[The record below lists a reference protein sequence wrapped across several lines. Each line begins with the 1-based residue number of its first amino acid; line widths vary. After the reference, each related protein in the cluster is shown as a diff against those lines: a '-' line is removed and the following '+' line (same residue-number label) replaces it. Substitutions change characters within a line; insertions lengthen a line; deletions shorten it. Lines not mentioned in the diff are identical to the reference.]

1 MPGDDLRRRVGG
13 LPWPKP
19 ADHETAEPATGEI
32 WRASW
37 GGTSLLVLITGTSEA
52 AVTVAAMTAPE
63 TGDEQTLVLTAD
75 ASPLH
80 GVPFH
85 VWLGVRAE
93 LPIRALDERIGS
105 VPDTFM
111 EQVRTDP
118 GGGFAPITSAL
129 DDRAGLRADLEE
141 RIAALTAAEWQ
152 PTQTGPALRD
162 LVGVR
167 PGQLAK
173 AIGILPG
180 DATQIYERRRPL
192 DDEAVQRV
200 AATFNLEADAVV
212 AATTPQIPSEIL
224 SLFDHPRRCRLVRRR
239 ARQEGT
245 SEVAVMHS
253 IADPLAQMAARTTGH
268 EQPDWE
274 SLIDS
279 ALAD

>member
-1 MPGDDLRRRVGG
+1 MPGDDLRRRVGA

-19 ADHETAEPATGEI
+19 ANDQPAEPARGDI

-37 GGTSLLVLITGTSEA
+37 GGTSLLLLITATSEA
-52 AVTVAAMTAPE
+52 AVTGAALTPPE

-75 ASPLH
+75 ASPLP
-80 GVPFH
+80 GVAFH

-93 LPIRALDERIGS
+93 LPIRALDERLGS
-105 VPDTFM
+105 VPDASM
-111 EQVRTDP
+111 ARLRTDA
-118 GGGFAPITSAL
+118 GGDFPPITSPL
-129 DDRAGLRADLEE
+129 DNRAGLRADLEE
-141 RIAALTAAEWQ
+141 RIAALAAAEWQ
-152 PTQTGPALRD
+152 PAQAGPALRD
-162 LVGVR
+162 LVGLP
-167 PGQLAK
+167 PGQFAK

-200 AATFNLEADAVV
+200 ATTFNLDVDAVI
-212 AATTPQIPSEIL
+212 AATRPEIPGEIL
-224 SLFDHPRRCRLVRRR
+224 SLFDHPGRCRLVRRR

-245 SEVAVMHS
+245 SEVAVMHT

-268 EQPDWE
+268 EQPDWA
-274 SLIDS
+274 SLIDR

>member
-1 MPGDDLRRRVGG
+1 MPGDDLRRRVGA

-19 ADHETAEPATGEI
+19 ADDHPAEPATGDV

-37 GGTSLLVLITGTSEA
+37 AGTSLLVLITATSGATVTGA
-52 AVTVAAMTAPE
+52 AVTPPE

-75 ASPLH
+75 ASPLR

-93 LPIRALDERIGS
+93 LPIRALDERVGS
-105 VPDTFM
+105 VPHAFM
-111 EQVRTDP
+111 EQVRADA
-118 GGGFAPITSAL
+118 GGDFPPITSFL
-129 DDRAGLRADLEE
+129 DDRAGLRADLQE
-141 RIAALTAAEWQ
+141 RISALAAAEWQ
-152 PTQTGPALRD
+152 SAQVGPGLRD
-162 LVGVR
+162 LVGVP
-167 PGQLAK
+167 PGQFAK
-173 AIGILPG
+173 ALGILPG
-180 DATQIYERRRPL
+180 DATQIYERRRTL
-192 DDEAVQRV
+192 DNEAVERV
-200 AATFNLEADAVV
+200 AATFNLETDAVL
-212 AATTPQIPSEIL
+212 AATTPLIPAEIL

-274 SLIDS
+274 ALIDS